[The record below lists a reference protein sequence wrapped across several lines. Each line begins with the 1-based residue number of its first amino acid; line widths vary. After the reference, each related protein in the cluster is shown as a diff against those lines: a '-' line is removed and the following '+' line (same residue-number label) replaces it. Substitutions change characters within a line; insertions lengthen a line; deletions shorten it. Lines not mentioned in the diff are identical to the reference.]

1 MGWKLMA
8 QGLEN
13 RYTIIM
19 VYFLNNLKLV
29 LIALITF
36 TITSCAT
43 VNGLMS
49 GGDEE
54 SSSEVKEISL
64 NKRLQIS
71 IPIPEDSR
79 YLTDK
84 TVIFGEGERFT
95 GVLYLLHNVSADEVV
110 EFYRVS
116 MRDDGWSEIA
126 IVRSDFILMNFD
138 KEDRFAT
145 IKVNRKMFDNSSSEV
160 TIGPKSDTTINRS
173 INIDNN
179 ITDEPFTIQ

>member
-1 MGWKLMA
+1 MA
-8 QGLEN
+8 QALEN
-13 RYTIIM
+13 RYTLIM
-19 VYFLNNLKLV
+19 VYFLNKFKL
-29 LIALITF
+29 LSFILLGF
-36 TITSCAT
+36 TMISCAT

-54 SSSEVKEISL
+54 TSSEVKEISL

-71 IPIPEDSR
+71 IPIPDDSR

-95 GVLYLLHNVSADEVV
+95 GVLYLLHEVSADEVV
-110 EFYRVS
+110 EFYRVK

-126 IVRSDFILMNFD
+126 IVRSDFVLMNFD

-173 INIDNN
+173 INIDNSGMS
-179 ITDEPFTIQ
+179 DEPFTIQ